1 MNEPS
6 LSMIHHLD
14 AVEAAAYRDL
24 FAAAPAALAARLGLS
39 VHKLAGAVLLVAP
52 GIPSSMFNRVIGLG
66 NVQPADEAVLTDIE
80 TVYRDAGVKEWW
92 MHLSPGA
99 RPAALVDRLAA
110 RGYAPPPRSTW
121 AKMLRG
127 IEPPED
133 VATGL
138 DVRLI
143 RPGEEGAL
151 GTTVCAAFGMPAEWA
166 PWFARAAVREH
177 WQGVAAFDGDRL
189 IGGGLLYRDGKD
201 AWLGAGGVLP
211 EARGRHA
218 HRALMLLRLR
228 LAIAAG
234 CTRITTETGE
244 PVGDEPNPS
253 LRNMYA
259 CGFSKVC
266 SRLNYA
272 APAAPPTRSS

>member
-1 MNEPS
+1 
-6 LSMIHHLD
+6 
-14 AVEAAAYRDL
+14 
-24 FAAAPAALAARLGLS
+24 
-39 VHKLAGAVLLVAP
+39 
-52 GIPSSMFNRVIGLG
+52 
-66 NVQPADEAVLTDIE
+66 
-80 TVYRDAGVKEWW
+80 
-92 MHLSPGA
+92 
-99 RPAALVDRLAA
+99 
-110 RGYAPPPRSTW
+110 
-121 AKMLRG
+121 
-127 IEPPED
+127 
-133 VATGL
+133 
-138 DVRLI
+138 
-143 RPGEEGAL
+143 
-151 GTTVCAAFGMPAEWA
+151 MPAEWA

-228 LAIAAG
+228 LAIAAS
-234 CTRITTETGE
+234 CTCITTETGE
-244 PVGDEPNPS
+244 PVEDEPNPS

-272 APAAPPTRSS
+272 APATARAS